1 MPPHVD
7 TGPFLLDSYF
17 MHTGIVL
24 STGSYWILG
33 YQLKPNCIQ
42 SWALLAGLMCLLWV
56 VLHCKAEIKKK
67 KKTFYLLMDLLL
79 CLQIQIKLK
88 IIVECVFIPCE
99 KKPLQS
105 TFLLY
110 TECLKKK
117 TTSDGTVQFFCY
129 LSTALTVEDLAK
141 LELRK

>member
-1 MPPHVD
+1 MPPHVG

-79 CLQIQIKLK
+79 LCLQIQIKLK
-88 IIVECVFIPCE
+88 IIVECVYTLWE
-99 KKPLQS
+99 KALAKYISAIYWMP
-105 TFLLY
+105 
-110 TECLKKK
+110 KKK

-129 LSTALTVEDLAK
+129 LSVLHWLWKT
-141 LELRK
+141 